1 MAEFVLYIATTI
13 DGYIARADGSID
25 WLTSFDTVEE
35 DNGYAN
41 FYDSIDALV
50 MGSTTYE
57 QVLSFGD
64 WPYPE
69 KLSYVLTNRKLSTT
83 RADVRIVQGGIEE
96 VVDDT
101 TKNGY
106 QRVWLVGGGTL
117 ASSFINQGLVDEYVI
132 VIVPIILGTGISLYQ
147 SLSEQKLNLVGLKSY
162 SSGIVELHYRSF
174 IK

>member
-13 DGYIARADGSID
+13 DGYIARTDGSID
-25 WLTSFDTVEE
+25 WLTSFDTVE

-57 QVLSFGD
+57 QVLGFGD

-69 KLSYVLTNRKLSTT
+69 KLSYVLTRRKLSAT
-83 RADVRIVQGGIEE
+83 RADVKIVQGGIAE
-96 VVDDT
+96 VIEDT
-101 TKNGY
+101 KKHGF

-132 VIVPIILGTGISLYQ
+132 VIIPIILGAGISLYK
-147 SLSEQKLNLVGLKSY
+147 SLPEQKLNLIGLKSY
-162 SSGIVELHYRSF
+162 SSGIVELHYEKF
-174 IK
+174 K